1 MVHYSESFIENGRKK
16 SIPLSS
22 GRPGSRV
29 VWTGEEFYSNNRKQ
43 RCFSTRTMGH
53 RLPESFVEGLSRPL
67 VIGFATSTECLS
79 PRLTNYRVLS
89 PIKRV
94 PLCVGIIFNKGW
106 DSVGV
111 KKREAAGWTGED
123 GRPWRT
129 AYSCDNKSPP
139 TRYRTL
145 LYCPPKRQ
153 HHAEL
158 RREVANH
165 ATNQRV
171 HTYSAPR
178 RRLSQT

>member
-1 MVHYSESFIENGRKK
+1 M
-16 SIPLSS
+16 
-22 GRPGSRV
+22 
-29 VWTGEEFYSNNRKQ
+29 WTGEEFYSNNRKQ

-53 RLPESFVEGLSRPL
+53 GLPESFVEGLSRPL
-67 VIGFATSTECLS
+67 VIGFATRTECLS

-111 KKREAAGWTGED
+111 KKRAAAGWTGED

-145 LYCPPKRQ
+145 LYCPSKRQ